1 MLTEELIL
9 SKNPCFNDIFS
20 IRTLKINSQ
29 NISDISIISK
39 IKELQYLS
47 LSSNNISSLNPLSK
61 CENLRELNL
70 CNNKISSF
78 EELYFLK
85 NLKKLTILYLNGN
98 PICDDNNYFNEV
110 RKILPNLNYLD
121 NIELYRN
128 NRNIKNKYMKRIFT
142 EERKVGNEHSENKN
156 NINNSNLTQYSDK
169 KKILLKGIF
178 SNFDKSD
185 ENTVIFDSKNN
196 SRNRNNIIK
205 NLKFINYYDKG
216 KSERK
221 KEINFK
227 NLKMKF
233 RKNQRIMYNNILI
246 NNYFQKCP
254 KISNSNSRKQ
264 TVDVNLNN
272 QNIKIKKNVINSNNT
287 SRNTLLHQNSL
298 EIKTFETN
306 KANSLFE
313 GKNILSKKVKKNI
326 KYININKN
334 HETNI
339 NETNNYVTSVSL
351 LVNKMNMQDLILLKK
366 IINKK
371 LEILTK

>member
-254 KISNSNSRKQ
+254 KISNSRKQ

-272 QNIKIKKNVINSNNT
+272 QNLKIKKNVINSNNT

-326 KYININKN
+326 KYINVNKI
-334 HETNI
+334 HEANI
-339 NETNNYVTSVSL
+339 NETNNYVTAVSL

>member
-70 CNNKISSF
+70 CNNKIFSF

-85 NLKKLTILYLNGN
+85 NLKKLTTLYLNGN

-254 KISNSNSRKQ
+254 KISNSRKQ

-272 QNIKIKKNVINSNNT
+272 QNLKIKKNVINSNNT

-298 EIKTFETN
+298 EIKTCETN

-326 KYININKN
+326 KYINVNKI
-334 HETNI
+334 HEANI

>member
-47 LSSNNISSLNPLSK
+47 LSSNNISSLNPLSN

-70 CNNKISSF
+70 CNNKIFSF

-85 NLKKLTILYLNGN
+85 NLKKLTTLYLNGN
-98 PICDDNNYFNEV
+98 PICDDNNYFDKV
-110 RKILPNLNYLD
+110 QKILPNLNYLD

-221 KEINFK
+221 KDINFK

-254 KISNSNSRKQ
+254 KISNGRKQ
-264 TVDVNLNN
+264 TVDVILNN
-272 QNIKIKKNVINSNNT
+272 QNLKIKKNVINSNNT

-313 GKNILSKKVKKNI
+313 RKNILSKKVKKNI
-326 KYININKN
+326 KYINVNKI
-334 HETNI
+334 HEANI
-339 NETNNYVTSVSL
+339 NETNNYVTAVSL

>member
-110 RKILPNLNYLD
+110 QKILPNLNYLD

-128 NRNIKNKYMKRIFT
+128 NRNIKNK
-142 EERKVGNEHSENKN
+142 
-156 NINNSNLTQYSDK
+156 
-169 KKILLKGIF
+169 
-178 SNFDKSD
+178 
-185 ENTVIFDSKNN
+185 
-196 SRNRNNIIK
+196 
-205 NLKFINYYDKG
+205 
-216 KSERK
+216 
-221 KEINFK
+221 
-227 NLKMKF
+227 
-233 RKNQRIMYNNILI
+233 
-246 NNYFQKCP
+246 
-254 KISNSNSRKQ
+254 
-264 TVDVNLNN
+264 
-272 QNIKIKKNVINSNNT
+272 
-287 SRNTLLHQNSL
+287 
-298 EIKTFETN
+298 
-306 KANSLFE
+306 
-313 GKNILSKKVKKNI
+313 
-326 KYININKN
+326 
-334 HETNI
+334 
-339 NETNNYVTSVSL
+339 
-351 LVNKMNMQDLILLKK
+351 
-366 IINKK
+366 
-371 LEILTK
+371 

>member
-9 SKNPCFNDIFS
+9 SKNPCFNDISS

-47 LSSNNISSLNPLSK
+47 LSFNNISSLNPLSK

-254 KISNSNSRKQ
+254 KISNSRKQ

-272 QNIKIKKNVINSNNT
+272 QNLKIKKNVINSNNT

>member
-205 NLKFINYYDKG
+205 NLKFINYNDKG

-254 KISNSNSRKQ
+254 KISNSRKQ

-272 QNIKIKKNVINSNNT
+272 QNLKIKKNVINSNNT

>member
-47 LSSNNISSLNPLSK
+47 LSSNNISSLNPLSN

-110 RKILPNLNYLD
+110 QKILPNLNYLD

-128 NRNIKNKYMKRIFT
+128 NRNINNKYMKRIFT

-254 KISNSNSRKQ
+254 KISNSRKQ

-272 QNIKIKKNVINSNNT
+272 QNLKIKKNVINSNNT

-306 KANSLFE
+306 KANSLSE

>member
-9 SKNPCFNDIFS
+9 SKNPCFNDISS

-47 LSSNNISSLNPLSK
+47 LSSNNISSLNPLSN

-128 NRNIKNKYMKRIFT
+128 NRDIKNKYMKRIFT

-254 KISNSNSRKQ
+254 KISNSRKQ

-272 QNIKIKKNVINSNNT
+272 QNLKIKKNVINSNNT

>member
-1 MLTEELIL
+1 
-9 SKNPCFNDIFS
+9 
-20 IRTLKINSQ
+20 
-29 NISDISIISK
+29 
-39 IKELQYLS
+39 
-47 LSSNNISSLNPLSK
+47 
-61 CENLRELNL
+61 
-70 CNNKISSF
+70 
-78 EELYFLK
+78 
-85 NLKKLTILYLNGN
+85 
-98 PICDDNNYFNEV
+98 
-110 RKILPNLNYLD
+110 
-121 NIELYRN
+121 
-128 NRNIKNKYMKRIFT
+128 
-142 EERKVGNEHSENKN
+142 
-156 NINNSNLTQYSDK
+156 
-169 KKILLKGIF
+169 
-178 SNFDKSD
+178 
-185 ENTVIFDSKNN
+185 
-196 SRNRNNIIK
+196 
-205 NLKFINYYDKG
+205 
-216 KSERK
+216 
-221 KEINFK
+221 
-227 NLKMKF
+227 MKF

-254 KISNSNSRKQ
+254 KISNSRKQ

-272 QNIKIKKNVINSNNT
+272 QNLKIKKNVINSNNT

-339 NETNNYVTSVSL
+339 NETNNYVTAVSL

>member
-142 EERKVGNEHSENKN
+142 EERKVGNEHYENKN

-254 KISNSNSRKQ
+254 KISNSRKQ

-272 QNIKIKKNVINSNNT
+272 QNLKIKKNVINSNNT

-313 GKNILSKKVKKNI
+313 RKNILSKKVKKNI
-326 KYININKN
+326 KYINVNKI
-334 HETNI
+334 HEANI
-339 NETNNYVTSVSL
+339 NETNNYVTAVSL

>member
-1 MLTEELIL
+1 M
-9 SKNPCFNDIFS
+9 
-20 IRTLKINSQ
+20 
-29 NISDISIISK
+29 
-39 IKELQYLS
+39 
-47 LSSNNISSLNPLSK
+47 
-61 CENLRELNL
+61 
-70 CNNKISSF
+70 
-78 EELYFLK
+78 
-85 NLKKLTILYLNGN
+85 
-98 PICDDNNYFNEV
+98 
-110 RKILPNLNYLD
+110 
-121 NIELYRN
+121 
-128 NRNIKNKYMKRIFT
+128 
-142 EERKVGNEHSENKN
+142 
-156 NINNSNLTQYSDK
+156 
-169 KKILLKGIF
+169 KILLLWTQKI
-178 SNFDKSD
+178 
-185 ENTVIFDSKNN
+185 
-196 SRNRNNIIK
+196 RNRNNIIK

-254 KISNSNSRKQ
+254 KISNSRKQ

-272 QNIKIKKNVINSNNT
+272 QNLKIKKNVINSNNT
-287 SRNTLLHQNSL
+287 SRNTLLHLNSL

-306 KANSLFE
+306 INYLIINEKDCKANSLFE

-334 HETNI
+334 HEANI
-339 NETNNYVTSVSL
+339 NETNNYVTAVSL

>member
-47 LSSNNISSLNPLSK
+47 LSSNNISSLNPLSN

-85 NLKKLTILYLNGN
+85 NLKKLTTLYLNGN

-142 EERKVGNEHSENKN
+142 EERKVGNEHSENKGGV
-156 NINNSNLTQYSDK
+156 NNSNLTQYSDK

-254 KISNSNSRKQ
+254 KISNSRKQ

-272 QNIKIKKNVINSNNT
+272 QNLKIKKNVINSNNT

-326 KYININKN
+326 KYINVNKI
-334 HETNI
+334 HEANI
-339 NETNNYVTSVSL
+339 NETNNYVTAVSL

>member
-70 CNNKISSF
+70 CNNKIFSF

-85 NLKKLTILYLNGN
+85 NLKKLTTLYLNGS
-98 PICDDNNYFNEV
+98 PICDDNNYFGKV

-254 KISNSNSRKQ
+254 KISNSRKQ

-272 QNIKIKKNVINSNNT
+272 QNLKIKKNVINSNNT

-326 KYININKN
+326 KYINVNKI
-334 HETNI
+334 HEANI
-339 NETNNYVTSVSL
+339 NETNNYVTAVSL

>member
-9 SKNPCFNDIFS
+9 SKNPCFNDISS

-254 KISNSNSRKQ
+254 KISNSRKQ

-272 QNIKIKKNVINSNNT
+272 QNLKIKKNVINSNNT

>member
-47 LSSNNISSLNPLSK
+47 LSSNNISSLNPLSN

-85 NLKKLTILYLNGN
+85 NLKKLTTLYLNGN
-98 PICDDNNYFNEV
+98 PICDDNNYFDKV

-142 EERKVGNEHSENKN
+142 EEKKVSNEHSENKN

-205 NLKFINYYDKG
+205 NLKFINYNDKG

-254 KISNSNSRKQ
+254 KISNSRKQ

-272 QNIKIKKNVINSNNT
+272 QNLKIKKNVINSNNT

>member
-9 SKNPCFNDIFS
+9 SKNPCFNDISS

-47 LSSNNISSLNPLSK
+47 LSSNNISPLKPLSK
-61 CENLRELNL
+61 CEKLREFNL
-70 CNNKISSF
+70 GNNKISSF

-254 KISNSNSRKQ
+254 KISNSRKQ

-272 QNIKIKKNVINSNNT
+272 QNLKIKKNVINSNNT

-334 HETNI
+334 HEANI
-339 NETNNYVTSVSL
+339 NETNNYVTTVSL